1 MSELGSD
8 RDAPGFP
15 SASEHTGGGVG
26 NKLENEDRPSKA
38 HDEKGAEM
46 NRLFALY
53 NSPVLLYLLVR
64 VIVRRRSAALVLF
77 VNWVPCL
84 NVFRQ
89 VTFTAE
95 VRRRVVRR
103 LPEADLDALAGR

>member
-1 MSELGSD
+1 MSSAQTETLQ
-8 RDAPGFP
+8 AFP
-15 SASEHTGGGVG
+15 ALLSVRGGR
-26 NKLENEDRPSKA
+26 NKLESEDRPSEA

-46 NRLFALY
+46 NRLFALHS
-53 NSPVLLYLLVR
+53 SPVLLYLLVVR

-77 VNWVPCL
+77 VNWVPRL

-103 LPEADLDALAGR
+103 LSEADLDALAGR

>member
-1 MSELGSD
+1 MTLQ
-8 RDAPGFP
+8 AFP
-15 SASEHTGGGVG
+15 ALLSVRGEGGGEG
-26 NKLENEDRPSKA
+26 RKRLESEDGPSEA

-46 NRLFALY
+46 NSLFAEH
-53 NSPVLLYLLVR
+53 NSPVLLYLLVAR

-77 VNWVPCL
+77 VSWVPSL
-84 NVFRQ
+84 NVSRQ

-95 VRRRVVRR
+95 EGRRVVRR